1 MIKPLR
7 RSKSV
12 VKGGLTVATYAERW
26 AAARL
31 SRGVRTA
38 ENTDLARLRVHVFPL
53 IGQKPIADVTAE
65 DLLGVVAKLD
75 ELAHDEASK
84 FTGNT
89 ALKVWGAVTKMFKDA
104 CRSKVPTLRVRHG
117 NPTLEV
123 EGPDSGEKR
132 AKQWL
137 YPDEF
142 LQLVSC
148 ATLPLR
154 WRRIYALATYLFTRA
169 GELEVLDWAD
179 VDLAHGRIR
188 IHRAID
194 RHTGETKETK
204 AAEVRE
210 FQIEPALLPLLKA
223 MHAESS
229 GGGVVAK
236 MPPVED
242 LAATFR
248 NHLERAGLKRAALSQ
263 RTNTSS
269 PITFHD
275 LRATGLTW
283 LAMRGDEP
291 LTIRDRAGHANL
303 ATTEHYIRR
312 GREAGGLG
320 TPFPELPGDLIS
332 ERPKCPTEKPEG
344 NAGPNRATVLAHPTA
359 KSLRGFRKRQRPQ
372 RDLNPCYSLER
383 AVSWAELDDGDESQ
397 PPGLGA
403 RTIPPRQRPNNLDR
417 AVCAPPTVPELRAS
431 LRYRFDTGSLSRHGR
446 SSGQGRRRLPR
457 GPRLTALVL
466 PSG

>member
-1 MIKPLR
+1 VRRAKPN
-7 RSKSV
+7 
-12 VKGGLTVATYAERW
+12 GGLTVADYAEKW
-26 AAARL
+26 AASRL

-38 ENTDLARLRVHVFPL
+38 ENTDLPRLRVHVLPL
-53 IGQKPIADVTAE
+53 IGQKPIAEVTAD

-75 ELAHDEASK
+75 ELAHDEGAK

-104 CRSKVPTLRVRHG
+104 CRSKVPALRVRKG

-123 EGPDSGEKR
+123 EGPDAGEKR

-148 ATLPLR
+148 TTLPLR

-169 GELEVLDWAD
+169 GELEVLDWQD

-210 FQIEPALLPLLKA
+210 FQVEPALLPLLKA
-223 MHAESS
+223 MHGERSS
-229 GGGVVAK
+229 GVVAK

-320 TPFPELPGDLIS
+320 TPFPELPSDLIS
-332 ERPKCPTEKPEG
+332 ELKNVRPESPIG
-344 NAGPNRATVLAHPTA
+344 NAGPGRATLLAHHLA

-372 RDLNPCYSLER
+372 RDLKPSQRGRTAENQKKTEAARIVPPVSDPLQEGWPTHLAQPGVTDNDPVEVALAQALVRAADAGQWQVVGQLATELE
-383 AVSWAELDDGDESQ
+383 
-397 PPGLGA
+397 
-403 RTIPPRQRPNNLDR
+403 T
-417 AVCAPPTVPELRAS
+417 
-431 LRYRFDTGSLSRHGR
+431 
-446 SSGQGRRRLPR
+446 RRRARSTVVHLDAERLKR
-457 GPRLTALVL
+457 G
-466 PSG
+466 G